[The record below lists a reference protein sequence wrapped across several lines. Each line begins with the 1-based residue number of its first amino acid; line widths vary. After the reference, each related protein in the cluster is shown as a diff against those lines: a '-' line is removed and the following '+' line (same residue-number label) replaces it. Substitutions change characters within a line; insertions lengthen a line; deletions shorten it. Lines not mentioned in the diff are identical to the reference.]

1 MVDTAGFLDT
11 FLLAFFTFF
20 ATVSPIN
27 SLIIFMSLTGS
38 YTSAERKSMA
48 VKASLISS
56 VVLFVVMLCGAVVLQ
71 FLGISMPALK
81 TAGGLLLLLNAI
93 GMMFGEDKE
102 SVDLSSASVKKD
114 ITVFP
119 LSVPIIAGPAA
130 ITTSMLLVEKF
141 NNIIILKGAVA
152 LALALNMIITV
163 VLLLLSDKLIKKI
176 KKSVTDVFLRIA
188 GLILASLSVQFIFD
202 GLKASGIFK

>member
-114 ITVFP
+114 
-119 LSVPIIAGPAA
+119 
-130 ITTSMLLVEKF
+130 M
-141 NNIIILKGAVA
+141 
-152 LALALNMIITV
+152 
-163 VLLLLSDKLIKKI
+163 VLL
-176 KKSVTDVFLRIA
+176 FLMGFCCGRPA
-188 GLILASLSVQFIFD
+188 LFHHLCC
-202 GLKASGIFK
+202 K

>member
-20 ATVSPIN
+20 GKVTTIN
-27 SLIIFMSLTGS
+27 TLIIFISLTGS
-38 YTSAERKSMA
+38 YTGVERKRMA
-48 VKASLISS
+48 VKSSLISS
-56 VVLFVVMLCGAVVLQ
+56 IILFVVMLFGTMVLQ

-93 GMMFGEDKE
+93 GMMFGEDKDTVNLNSS
-102 SVDLSSASVKKD
+102 SVRKD
-114 ITVFP
+114 ITIFP

-141 NNIIILKGAVA
+141 NNIIILKGVVA

-163 VLLLLSDKLIKKI
+163 ILLLWSDFLIKKI
-176 KKSVTDVFLRIA
+176 KKSVTDVFLRLA
-188 GLILASLSVQFIFD
+188 GLILASLAVQFIFD

>member
-27 SLIIFMSLTGS
+27 TLIIFISLTGS
-38 YTSAERKSMA
+38 YTGVERKRMA
-48 VKASLISS
+48 VKSSLISS
-56 VVLFVVMLCGAVVLQ
+56 IILFVVMLFGTMVLQ

-93 GMMFGEDKE
+93 GMMFGEDKDTVNLNSS
-102 SVDLSSASVKKD
+102 SVRKD
-114 ITVFP
+114 ITIFP

-141 NNIIILKGAVA
+141 NNIIILKGVVA

-163 VLLLLSDKLIKKI
+163 ILLLWSDFLIKKI
-176 KKSVTDVFLRIA
+176 KKSVTDVFLRLA
-188 GLILASLSVQFIFD
+188 GLILASLAVQFIFD